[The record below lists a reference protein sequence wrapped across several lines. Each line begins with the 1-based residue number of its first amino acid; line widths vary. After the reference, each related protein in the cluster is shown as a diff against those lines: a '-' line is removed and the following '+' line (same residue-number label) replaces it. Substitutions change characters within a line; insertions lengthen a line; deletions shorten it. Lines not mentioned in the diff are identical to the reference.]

1 MIVWFRHLPQVRLEG
16 AAWQPFI
23 QHEWLRKHFM
33 KIVYGLMV
41 AFIVLPFVSG
51 GSLTPV
57 KNFPLLFIIV
67 GVFVIHEAL
76 HMLVIHKKGDI
87 SLTFKGI
94 YFWIH
99 TNAILS
105 KKRYWVFMTLPFI
118 SLTILPAIVSFFVTG
133 DLQALLLFIAW
144 YNLII
149 SAADIVNL
157 ILILLKP
164 NQTEFCRG
172 YYRVKH
178 ERKQQEIGVIES

>member
-1 MIVWFRHLPQVRLEG
+1 MIVWFRHLPQVRLDGEE
-16 AAWQPFI
+16 WRPFI
-23 QHEWLRKHFM
+23 QHICFRKHFM
-33 KIVYGLMV
+33 KVVYILM
-41 AFIVLPFVSG
+41 AASIALPFVSG
-51 GSLTPV
+51 VRLSPF
-57 KNFPLLFIIV
+57 KDFPLLFIIV

-118 SLTILPAIVSFFVTG
+118 SLTIIPAIASFFVAG
-133 DLQALLLFIAW
+133 DLQAILLFIAW

-149 SAADIVNL
+149 SASDIVNS

-164 NQTEFCRG
+164 NRTEFCRG
-172 YYRVKH
+172 YYRLKREETV
-178 ERKQQEIGVIES
+178 GVEVVG